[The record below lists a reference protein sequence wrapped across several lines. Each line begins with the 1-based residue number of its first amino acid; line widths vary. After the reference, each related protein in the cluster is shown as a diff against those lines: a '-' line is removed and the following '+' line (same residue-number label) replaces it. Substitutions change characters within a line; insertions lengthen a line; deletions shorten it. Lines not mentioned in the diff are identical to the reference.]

1 MAVPI
6 SVTNPDLLR
15 HSTELFMDSGFSPLC
30 QRMGAMV
37 AFPRFEDF
45 TRYGV
50 AWCPDQEGLAGLPW
64 SPPLIWH
71 MTGGTQCHGGKVD
84 GGHQATVR

>member
-37 AFPRFEDF
+37 AFRRFEDF
-45 TRYGV
+45 KRYPEWPSVSNTLSRGGQAGFPWLLAV
-50 AWCPDQEGLAGLPW
+50 HLCSLPDCVPSTL
-64 SPPLIWH
+64 
-71 MTGGTQCHGGKVD
+71 
-84 GGHQATVR
+84 